1 MLVAAIMGQRG
12 LNTLLVASQVILS
25 FVLPFVAFPLIWVTS
40 NPKLMTVQE
49 EVVVVGSA
57 LESEKAEVEVV
68 ERTETRYIDHSNGKI
83 MMGLGYLIWLVV
95 LIANTAVLSLQEDIC
110 IQLFLN
116 TNKLILSQYS
126 HWCTKQRN
134 KKY

>member
-40 NPKLMTVQE
+40 NSKLMTVQE

-68 ERTETRYIDHSNGKI
+68 ERTVTETRYIDHSNGKI
-83 MMGLGYLIWLVV
+83 MMGLGYLIWLIV
-95 LIANTAVLSLQEDIC
+95 LIANAYVLY
-110 IQLFLN
+110 
-116 TNKLILSQYS
+116 K
-126 HWCTKQRN
+126 
-134 KKY
+134 

>member
-12 LNTLLVASQVILS
+12 LNTLPVASQVILS
-25 FVLPFVAFPLIWVTS
+25 FVPPFVAFPLIWFTS
-40 NPKLMTVQE
+40 NPKLMTIQE

-68 ERTETRYIDHSNGKI
+68 ERTVTETRYIDHSNGKN

-95 LIANTAVLSLQEDIC
+95 LIANAYVLY
-110 IQLFLN
+110 
-116 TNKLILSQYS
+116 K
-126 HWCTKQRN
+126 
-134 KKY
+134 